1 MKLWVY
7 ASVVFL
13 GVGLMGCNR
22 NMGSRLTE
30 GRAGSEAAVAPTSV
44 EEAVTKGVAE
54 SVGALISQDLAAKA
68 TAMVDCSTGTRTA
81 TFQWVD
87 VPPSVYGSTRT
98 YTFNG
103 VQYTTSFQSRSTG
116 GRLRF
121 SNHYNGTCLTFSNYD
136 TGKLKYETEL
146 TSIGS
151 NGDGYV
157 SYQESTY
164 TYWSTGIAYVVHY
177 NWGQITNGKVFGDTR
192 TYTGFIKYAS

>member
-7 ASVVFL
+7 ASVVL
-13 GVGLMGCNR
+13 VGVGLMGCNR

-30 GRAGSEAAVAPTSV
+30 GGAGSEAAGAPTSV
-44 EEAVTKGVAE
+44 EETVTKGVAE

-68 TAMVDCSTGTRTA
+68 PAMVNCSTGTRTA

-103 VQYTTSFQSRSTG
+103 VQYTTSFQSRSSG

-121 SNHYNGTCLTFSNYD
+121 SNQYNGTCLTSSHYD
-136 TGKLKYETEL
+136 SGVLKYQTEL
-146 TSIGS
+146 ESVGS
-151 NGDGYV
+151 NGDAYV
-157 SYQESTY
+157 SYQDSTY
-164 TYWSTGIAYVVHY
+164 TYWGDGIAYVVHY
-177 NWGQITNGKVFGDTR
+177 NWGQMTNGKVYGDTR